1 MVACGDEHAGF
12 ITSNLFCVNIA
23 ATNLIYSMGSNV
35 SGQLGINDMDIK
47 MKNSPV
53 LVETLMDKK
62 PKSISCGAYHSVI
75 CTGKKFYS

>member
-1 MVACGDEHAGF
+1 
-12 ITSNLFCVNIA
+12 
-23 ATNLIYSMGSNV
+23 MGSNG

-62 PKSISCGAYHSVI
+62 PKSISCGAYHTVI
-75 CTGKKFYS
+75 CTGKKFLY